1 MISYITIGTN
11 DFDAAERF
19 FDALLAE
26 LGASQMMKSD
36 RMIFWAKS
44 DGGAGLALAKPLDGK
59 PATIGNGSM
68 VSLAADSREQ
78 VDALYA
84 KALELGGTDEGAP
97 GIRNQGF
104 YVAYFRDLDG
114 NKFNLFCAAP

>member
-1 MISYITIGTN
+1 MISYVTVGTN
-11 DFDAAERF
+11 NFDAAERF
-19 FDALLAE
+19 FDALLSE
-26 LGASQMMKSD
+26 LDASQMMKSD
-36 RMIFWAKS
+36 RMIFWAKG
-44 DGGAGLALAKPLDGK
+44 DGSPGLALAKPLDGE

-68 VSLAADSREQ
+68 VSFAADSQAQ
-78 VDALYA
+78 VDALYE
-84 KALELGGTDEGAP
+84 KALALGGSDEGEP